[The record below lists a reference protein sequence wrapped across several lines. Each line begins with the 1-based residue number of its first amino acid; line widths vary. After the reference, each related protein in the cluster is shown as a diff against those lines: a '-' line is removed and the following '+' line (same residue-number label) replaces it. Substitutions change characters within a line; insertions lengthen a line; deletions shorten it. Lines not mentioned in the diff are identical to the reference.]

1 MTFRGR
7 LGLEDSRISEIICFR
22 ADGSHT
28 VECRGRPLGNSCNFY
43 AYQPRRISFL
53 HRLRH
58 HSRYPLAMPDFST
71 PAEHAFEAQDLDT
84 DPSQTLS
91 TSTTALSLSSRYS
104 IESTLSHIL
113 ANDAYR
119 VIALQFPDELLH
131 ESVLVYRMLMKGFK
145 EDERRRRTDGVE
157 VLERQCYV
165 LGDSTYGS
173 CCPDVLSSLHLF
185 PSL

>member
-1 MTFRGR
+1 
-7 LGLEDSRISEIICFR
+7 
-22 ADGSHT
+22 
-28 VECRGRPLGNSCNFY
+28 
-43 AYQPRRISFL
+43 
-53 HRLRH
+53 
-58 HSRYPLAMPDFST
+58 MPDFST

-91 TSTTALSLSSRYS
+91 ASTTALSLSSRYS

-145 EDERRRRTDGVE
+145 EDERRRRAHGDE
-157 VLERQCYV
+157 VVERQCYV

-173 CCPDVLSSLHLF
+173 CCPDVLSSLHL
-185 PSL
+185 PADILVHYGHACLTRRVPLSRSV